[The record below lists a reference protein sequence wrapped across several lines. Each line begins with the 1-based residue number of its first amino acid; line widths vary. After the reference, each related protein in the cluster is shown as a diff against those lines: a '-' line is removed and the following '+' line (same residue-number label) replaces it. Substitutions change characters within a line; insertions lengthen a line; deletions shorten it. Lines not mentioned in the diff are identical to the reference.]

1 MAGHSKY
8 KNIMYRKGAQDKK
21 RSALFS
27 KLSREITVA
36 AKMGLPDPDAN
47 ARLRAAIIAARAQ
60 SMPKDNIQ
68 RSIDKASGGD
78 AENYEEIRY
87 EGFGP
92 GGVALIVEALTDNR
106 NRTAT
111 NVRTIFSK
119 NGGNLGASGSVSHG
133 FERLGLIEYPASAGD
148 AEKVL
153 EAAIEAGAEDVESRR
168 GRPPHLDQRRKP
180 ARSRASA
187 RADARRGRRR
197 QARLEARDRS
207 RGARR
212 RRGSSLMK
220 LIDALEEDD
229 DVQTVWGN
237 YDVPDEELEK
247 LALRGLSASIPASAP
262 PAGDLIEAEGN
273 RFATSPTGKSRPI
286 R

>member
-60 SMPKDNIQ
+60 SVPKDNIQ
-68 RSIDKASGGD
+68 RSIDKASGSD

-92 GGVALIVEALTDNR
+92 GGVAIIVEALTDNR

-111 NVRTIFSK
+111 NVRTAFSK
-119 NGGNLGASGSVSHG
+119 NGGNLGAGGSVSHG
-133 FERLGLIEYPASAGD
+133 FERLGLIEYPAGAGD
-148 AEKVL
+148 ADKVL
-153 EAAIEAGAEDVESRR
+153 EAAIEVGAEDVESDEGGHRIWTSIDSLHEVAR
-168 GRPPHLDQRRKP
+168 ALEPLLGESEGAKLAWKP
-180 ARSRASA
+180 ATEVEVRGD
-187 RADARRGRRR
+187 DA
-197 QARLEARDRS
+197 QQ
-207 RGARR
+207 
-212 RRGSSLMK
+212 LMR
-220 LIDALEEDD
+220 LIDALDEDD
-229 DVQTVWGN
+229 DIQTVWGN
-237 YDVPDEELEK
+237 YDVPEEELAN
-247 LALRGLSASIPASAP
+247 LA
-262 PAGDLIEAEGN
+262 
-273 RFATSPTGKSRPI
+273 
-286 R
+286 